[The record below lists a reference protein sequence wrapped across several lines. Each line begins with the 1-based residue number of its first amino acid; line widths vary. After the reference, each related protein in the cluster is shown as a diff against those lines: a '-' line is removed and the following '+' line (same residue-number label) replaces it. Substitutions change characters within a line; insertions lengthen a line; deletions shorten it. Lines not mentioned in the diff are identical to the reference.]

1 LTVASAFAADGER
14 SGVEHGEALL
24 RSRLRALRDDGMQ
37 AETADEVLD
46 LLDRGRLRR
55 AGGLS
60 GAVERASETAV
71 RVGVDRIIEMP
82 APLCDLLPG
91 RGLRRGST
99 VAVRGSTSLL
109 FAVLAA
115 ATQAGGWCAV
125 VGMPE
130 LGLVA
135 AAELGVVLE
144 RLALIP
150 DPGPDW
156 PSVVAA
162 LLDGIDVVVV
172 AASAAPVVLA
182 RRLTARARQRGAV
195 LVGVGGWA
203 AAELTIEVDHG
214 VWCGLGRGR
223 GRLRA
228 VPWTWLYGAVG
239 RPSGP
244 AGHMWLPA
252 LTGPMPM
259 IDGQVTTDA
268 TAPPPG
274 DVTLKAV

>member
-1 LTVASAFAADGER
+1 VAVASAFAAAGEPPETGR
-14 SGVEHGEALL
+14 GAALL

-37 AETADEVLD
+37 AETADEVLG

-60 GAVERASETAV
+60 DVVGRASETAV
-71 RVGVDRIIEMP
+71 RAGVDRIIAMP

-91 RGLRRGST
+91 RGLRRGSA
-99 VAVRGSTSLL
+99 VAIRGSTSLL
-109 FAVLAA
+109 FAMLAA
-115 ATQAGGWCAV
+115 TTQAGGWCAV

-162 LLDGIDVVVV
+162 LLDGIDV
-172 AASAAPVVLA
+172 AASAAPVVLT

-195 LVGVGGWA
+195 LVGVGGWP
-203 AAELTIEVDHG
+203 AAELTIEADHG
-214 VWCGLGRGR
+214 VWYGLGRGR
-223 GRLRA
+223 GSVAL
-228 VPWTWLYGAVG
+228 PCPG
-239 RPSGP
+239 RGDSGP
-244 AGHMWLPA
+244 WGGRTARRAQMWLPA
-252 LTGPMPM
+252 LTGPLPM
-259 IDGQVTTDA
+259 ITGHRAVGEPAQAPETAAIATTA
-268 TAPPPG
+268 
-274 DVTLKAV
+274 